1 MVHLLQISVI
11 LTAIALLALG
21 IILYNEYYNPATK
34 NVTEIIEIIANQSG
48 LSGSVG
54 GGVTVGENGSSVST
68 NATGPQLLILNNNTD
83 IQILQ
88 NELNGTEYT
97 AILFTN
103 S

>member
-1 MVHLLQISVI
+1 MVHLLQVSVI

-34 NVTEIIEIIANQSG
+34 NVSEIIEIIANQSG
-48 LSGSVG
+48 LSG
-54 GGVTVGENGSSVST
+54 GGVSVENGSSVS
-68 NATGPQLLILNNNTD
+68 NATGPTQLLILNNNTN

-97 AILFTN
+97 AILFIQNQT